1 MEGNLHLC
9 KDHKVRS
16 GDFLSGITSQRR
28 ASSLVLAVIDLTD
41 TACRELLASKEI
53 QKVSFGKTAESCPT
67 LAVLFSR
74 SDPPGKSVSQRLVCL
89 LRPEDPHKVPD
100 PVSGQQ

>member
-1 MEGNLHLC
+1 MRLENVVVASWRFPDKAEYGSEVQFGYL
-9 KDHKVRS
+9 D

-53 QKVSFGKTAESCPT
+53 QKVSFGKTC
-67 LAVLFSR
+67 
-74 SDPPGKSVSQRLVCL
+74 
-89 LRPEDPHKVPD
+89 
-100 PVSGQQ
+100 